1 MSGRTNGRAGSA
13 RRNGAL
19 WQETPGELAVPRD
32 ANAGDDDDFDPP
44 EPLSKPWPAL
54 PEQQAFS
61 GLAGDVVRLIDP
73 HTEADPMAVLA
84 QFLVAFGNCAG
95 RHAFLSLGPRRHYAN
110 MNGLIVGRTSRA
122 RKGTAWS
129 WVDVLFEGVDP
140 GWRRGHVLSGLS
152 SREGLLE
159 QLQDFGDDKRLL
171 AVEEEFSS
179 VMGAMKREGNV
190 LAAGLRQAFDTGFLR
205 TMTRNK
211 PLRVEGAHVSLSAHI
226 TGDELLSLMDDNF
239 ASGGIGNRIQF
250 CCAKRS
256 KLLPD
261 GDGSPELGPLRQQ
274 VKRALYGAK
283 RAGEVKRS
291 PHAADLWRSVYERLT
306 QERSGIYGKLTS
318 RAEAQVLRLSLTYA
332 LLDQSRQIEELHLR
346 AALSLW
352 EYFDRS
358 VAYIFGDGT
367 GNRDADKLRNAL
379 HEAGDQGL
387 GGREIN
393 DVFSGHLPSEKIAFA
408 LGVLQ
413 QGGYARPLKVPGKG
427 RPATRWFE
435 CRGCGLSGQSG
446 LSPGSRGFA

>member
-1 MSGRTNGRAGSA
+1 MSGRTNGHAGPA

-19 WQETPGELAVPRD
+19 WQEEPGELAVP
-32 ANAGDDDDFDPP
+32 GDVNVADEDSDPP
-44 EPLSKPWPAL
+44 EPLSQPWPASL
-54 PEQQAFS
+54 ADCALS
-61 GLAGDVVRLIDP
+61 GLAGDVVRAIKP
-73 HTEADPMAVLA
+73 HTEADPTAVLT
-84 QFLVAFGNCAG
+84 QFLIAFGNCAG
-95 RHAFLSLGPRRHYAN
+95 RWAFYAQGPRPNYAN
-110 MNGLIVGRTSRA
+110 MYAGIVGRTSRA

-129 WVDVLFEGVDP
+129 WVDALFEGIDTD
-140 GWRRGHVLSGLS
+140 WHLRHVLSGLS

-159 QLQDFGDDKRLL
+159 QLENFGGDKRLL

-179 VMGAMKREGNV
+179 VLGAMKREGNT
-190 LAAGLRQAFDTGFLR
+190 LGAGLRQAYDSGHLR

-211 PLRVEGAHVSLSAHI
+211 PMRIDGAHFSMIGHI
-226 TGDELLSLMDDNF
+226 TFDELLSMMDEVTAGN
-239 ASGGIGNRIQF
+239 GVGNRILW

-261 GDGSPELGPLRQQ
+261 GEGCPDLGPLRQQ
-274 VKRALYGAK
+274 IKRALKGAR
-283 RAGEVKRS
+283 RAGEIKRS
-291 PHAADLWRSVYERLT
+291 PRAADLWRANYELLT
-306 QERSGIYGKLTS
+306 PERAGLYGKLTS
-318 RAEAQVLRLSLTYA
+318 RAETQVQRLSLVYA
-332 LLDQSRQIEELHLR
+332 LLHESRQIEEPHLR
-346 AALSLW
+346 AALALW
-352 EYFDRS
+352 AYCDRS
-358 VAYIFGDGT
+358 AAHIFGDGT
-367 GNRDADKLRNAL
+367 GNRDADKLLTAL

-393 DVFSGHLPSEKIAFA
+393 DVFSGHLPSEKIASA